1 MTGESVQIPFI
12 RDIKALID
20 ETQKDIGHSDF
31 GTVKDINP
39 DGTVLVELTI
49 IHDWSG
55 QPQKMSL
62 RDVPVFS
69 NVGDISPG
77 DRVAIIYMDGD
88 LNKPHVMGSIR
99 YGPSNKDQDMI
110 KWVMALKTI
119 GAN

>member
-1 MTGESVQIPFI
+1 VAGESVKIPFI
-12 RDIKALID
+12 RDIKSLIE

-31 GTVKDINP
+31 GTVKDINA

-49 IHDWSG
+49 LHDWSG

-99 YGPSNKDQDMI
+99 YGPSNKDQDII

-119 GAN
+119 GTN